1 MGGVAKAAGGAVKKV
16 VSAPANVVK
25 NVASG
30 NIGGAAQAA
39 IPLAAPVLGGLGTV
53 AAMSALSGAGSGDSS
68 TGGGGYDAGGR
79 PVQSMMVN
87 PLQAGSKIVD
97 NPAFVQLQQQA
108 SIETDPKKKADILA
122 ALSKMPQKITMSSY
136 SLGNEYKLAGPQ
148 AYIGAMGKKINQ
160 EELNAMNKAAAQQAS
175 SQAQARSQLSM
186 RGGLRGGAAERLAQ
200 GGARNQMMA
209 LQDTGKSA
217 MLNRLNLG
225 AQGEQMK
232 TDTEKY
238 NLENML
244 KAMDA
249 TNAFNQNTYTDQMKA
264 WAANKQAQA
273 TLDAAPKRKG
283 DSGGIMGGVGK
294 ITGK

>member
-1 MGGVAKAAGGAVKKV
+1 MGGVAKAAGGVVKKV
-16 VSAPANVVK
+16 VSAPVNVAK

-30 NIGGAAQAA
+30 NIGGAVQAA
-39 IPLAAPVLGGLGTV
+39 APANPYLLGGLGTV
-53 AAMSALSGAGSGDSS
+53 AAMGALSGGGSGDSA
-68 TGGGGYDAGGR
+68 TGGGGYDSGGR

-87 PLQAGSKIVD
+87 PLQAGSKIID
-97 NPAFVQLQQQA
+97 NPAYQQLSQQA
-108 SIETDPKKKADILA
+108 SIETDPKKKSELLV
-122 ALSKMPQKITMSSY
+122 ALSKMPKQITSASY
-136 SLGNEYKLAGPQ
+136 GLGSEYKLAGPQ
-148 AYIGAMGKKINQ
+148 AYIRSMGNKINQ

-175 SQAQARSQLSM
+175 AQAQARSQLSM

-200 GGARNQMMA
+200 GGSRNQMMA

-232 TDTEKY
+232 QDTEKY